1 MSYLDKFDKTYEI
14 SLENLSTHLLESIC
28 KDDSDFLKIIVEH
41 IKDVHYGKVYD
52 NNVILIE
59 ANQNLFNNVSKNIK
73 YVLTGN
79 IMYYNNVGKNIN
91 KFKETINKGL
101 LIKASSVDSKINA
114 IEVEIHKTSVFL
126 LEQKGNMNLI
136 LSSKAMSY
144 LVQSVDTILK
154 ILVAE
159 RVGAVEDYD
168 FDDLKER
175 LEYISNDFYSSLFGK
190 YSNKE
195 DFKKYISKISN
206 KEMKKVKIDDSKVIS
221 KLNNFLDN
229 AYYNYSKTIVSN
241 NNKLE
246 ELIDQYEQTKE
257 SIDSIKE
264 KDKLSCINRFDREC
278 FDVIHSLIRD
288 TKIAINYDIII
299 LNNAMDDIRTI
310 ANAIIKNNREVDV
323 NGNE

>member
-1 MSYLDKFDKTYEI
+1 MSYLDKFDRNYEV
-14 SLENLSTHLLESIC
+14 SLENLSTQLLESIY
-28 KDDSDFLKIIVEH
+28 KDDSEFLKIIVEH
-41 IKDVHYGKVYD
+41 IKDVHYGKVYENSD
-52 NNVILIE
+52 ILIE
-59 ANQNLFNNVSKNIK
+59 ANQNLFNNTSKNIK
-73 YVLTGN
+73 HVLTGN
-79 IMYYNNVGKNIN
+79 ILYYNNIGKNIN

-101 LIKASSVDSKINA
+101 LIKASSLDSKVNPIQ
-114 IEVEIHKTSVFL
+114 VEIHKTSIFL

-136 LSSKAMSY
+136 LSSKTMSY

-154 ILVAE
+154 ILLSE
-159 RVGAVEDYD
+159 RVMPIEDYD

-175 LEYISNDFYSSLFGK
+175 LDYISNDFYSSVFGK
-190 YSNKE
+190 YSNKD

-206 KEMKKVKIDDSKVIS
+206 KEMKKVKIDDSKVIT

-229 AYYNYSKTIVSN
+229 AYSNYSKTIVSN

-246 ELIDQYEQTKE
+246 EIISQYEQTKE
-257 SIDSIKE
+257 NIDSIKE
-264 KDKLSCINRFDREC
+264 KDKLSYINRFDREC
-278 FDVIHSLIRD
+278 FDVIRSLIRD

-310 ANAIIKNNREVDV
+310 ANAIIKNNMEVDN

>member
-28 KDDSDFLKIIVEH
+28 KDDSDFLKIILEH

-52 NNVILIE
+52 NNDILIE

-79 IMYYNNVGKNIN
+79 IIYYNNVGKNIN

-144 LVQSVDTILK
+144 LVQSVDNILK

-190 YSNKE
+190 YSSKE

-246 ELIDQYEQTKE
+246 ELIDHYEQTKE

-310 ANAIIKNNREVDV
+310 ANAIIKNNREVDD

>member
-1 MSYLDKFDKTYEI
+1 MSYLDKFDRNYEV
-14 SLENLSTHLLESIC
+14 SLENLSTQLLESIY
-28 KDDSDFLKIIVEH
+28 KDDSEFLKIIVEH
-41 IKDVHYGKVYD
+41 IKDVHYGKVYENSD
-52 NNVILIE
+52 ILIE
-59 ANQNLFNNVSKNIK
+59 ANQNLFNNISKNIK
-73 YVLTGN
+73 HVLTGN
-79 IMYYNNVGKNIN
+79 ILYYNNIGKNIN

-101 LIKASSVDSKINA
+101 LIKASSLDSKVNP
-114 IEVEIHKTSVFL
+114 IEVEIHKTSIFL

-136 LSSKAMSY
+136 LSSKTMSY

-154 ILVAE
+154 ILLSE
-159 RVGAVEDYD
+159 RVMPIEEYD

-175 LEYISNDFYSSLFGK
+175 LDSISNDFYSSVFGK
-190 YSNKE
+190 YSNKD

-206 KEMKKVKIDDSKVIS
+206 KEMKKVKIDDSKVIT

-229 AYYNYSKTIVSN
+229 AYSNYSKTIVSN

-246 ELIDQYEQTKE
+246 ELISQYEQTKE
-257 SIDSIKE
+257 NIDSIKE
-264 KDKLSCINRFDREC
+264 KDKLSYINRFDREC

-310 ANAIIKNNREVDV
+310 ANAIIKNNMEVDN